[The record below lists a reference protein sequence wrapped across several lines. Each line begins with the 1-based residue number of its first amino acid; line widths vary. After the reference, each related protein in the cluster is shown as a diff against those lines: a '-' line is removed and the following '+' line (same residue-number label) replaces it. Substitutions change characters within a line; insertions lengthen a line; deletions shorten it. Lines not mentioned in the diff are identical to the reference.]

1 LHRPGAGHSNF
12 RHGPR
17 GTEHLPP
24 PPAVTPSPTTLLVGS
39 VALRQ
44 RTRPLEQPRR
54 ARQVVRVPEAADTF
68 LPWYV
73 VSRTLHAVM
82 HMTVHSERACGAS
95 PLGAAAVRSGLNGA
109 GTGSRGRAPVL
120 PPLQRIPRP
129 DLVCNTTRAIKRQIQ
144 QQHEKRT
151 TCVGA
156 SARECP
162 LVHRGRARGMGYSA
176 HRKEGR
182 RRLRHEASD
191 WCRRC
196 AGAGGGCRRRSARSC
211 RSEETCGWNQT
222 ERAHGIML
230 KRQIPFLSKRRVT
243 SCRSTAAQGIP
254 PATVNRERR
263 LATAPTMQRDR
274 AIASAALPVRRLRAS
289 AVACR

>member
-1 LHRPGAGHSNF
+1 MVRVRSAARPPQWTQWRWNRIARTRTGPSAAPAHRPTGPGVQHYT
-12 RHGPR
+12 RH
-17 GTEHLPP
+17 
-24 PPAVTPSPTTLLVGS
+24 
-39 VALRQ
+39 
-44 RTRPLEQPRR
+44 
-54 ARQVVRVPEAADTF
+54 
-68 LPWYV
+68 
-73 VSRTLHAVM
+73 
-82 HMTVHSERACGAS
+82 
-95 PLGAAAVRSGLNGA
+95 
-109 GTGSRGRAPVL
+109 
-120 PPLQRIPRP
+120 
-129 DLVCNTTRAIKRQIQ
+129 KRQIQ

-156 SARECP
+156 GARECP

-243 SCRSTAAQGIP
+243 SCRSTATQGIP

-263 LATAPTMQRDR
+263 LATAPTMHRDR